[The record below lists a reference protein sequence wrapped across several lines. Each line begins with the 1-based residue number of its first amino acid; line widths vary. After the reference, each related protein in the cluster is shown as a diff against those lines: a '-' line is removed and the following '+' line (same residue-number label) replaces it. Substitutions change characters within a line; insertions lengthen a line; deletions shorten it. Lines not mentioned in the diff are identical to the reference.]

1 MEDTDGGLH
10 PAVDGQSLDED
21 EDKDI
26 VYITLRISGSSG
38 SCPVQEAVPGLDKTS
53 FSIS

>member
-21 EDKDI
+21 EDRS
-26 VYITLRISGSSG
+26 VTTSVRFEITV
-38 SCPVQEAVPGLDKTS
+38 PAVTT
-53 FSIS
+53 